1 MENEKQPSYEELVS
15 MYNNLLRQYQSLQ
28 FDKANEKV
36 RLMMDIINANCDEKI
51 KKLASWHLEQLIAKP
66 KTK

>member
-1 MENEKQPSYEELVS
+1 MENEKQPSYEEVVN
-15 MYNNLLRQYQSLQ
+15 MYNSLLRQHQALQ

-36 RLMMDIINANCDEKI
+36 HLMLDILKSDCEDKV
-51 KKLASWHLEQLIAKP
+51 KKLATWHLEQLLAKP